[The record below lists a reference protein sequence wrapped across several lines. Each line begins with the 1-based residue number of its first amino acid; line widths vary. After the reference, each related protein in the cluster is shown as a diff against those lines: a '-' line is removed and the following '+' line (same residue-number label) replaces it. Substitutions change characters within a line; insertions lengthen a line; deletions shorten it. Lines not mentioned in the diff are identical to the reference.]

1 MKRIGNY
8 EQGFTL
14 IEMVVVLFIIGIII
28 AIALPN
34 LKSVGETAI
43 ERADQVNRQL
53 ISSQADQ
60 YYLEFGRYP
69 KSVDELVKQ
78 KFLHSVPKCPGGKG
92 VYVISSDPNLPSEQR
107 VKCQK

>member
-1 MKRIGNY
+1 MIKKSNH

-14 IEMVVVLFIIGIII
+14 IEMVIVLFIIGIII

-34 LKSVGETAI
+34 FKSVGETAI
-43 ERADQVNRQL
+43 ARADQVNRQL

-60 YYLEFGRYP
+60 YYLEYGEYP
-69 KSVDELVKQ
+69 KTVDELVKQ

-92 VYVISSDPNLPSEQR
+92 VYVLSSDPNVPSEQR